1 MEIVVALGVMGIAS
15 VGMMTMNRNQQ
26 RAVKASETVVE
37 TTGIMAQIL
46 LATADPEACRV
57 SFASNN
63 PGYAKINMNSLP
75 VNVTQ
80 IASCPQGGVEESEI
94 QMRIYL

>member
-1 MEIVVALGVMGIAS
+1 MIFKNKNGFGLMEIVVALGIMGIAS

-57 SFASNN
+57 SFASTK
-63 PGYAKINMNSLP
+63 PGYAQINMNSLP

-80 IASCPQGGVEESEI
+80 IASCP
-94 QMRIYL
+94 